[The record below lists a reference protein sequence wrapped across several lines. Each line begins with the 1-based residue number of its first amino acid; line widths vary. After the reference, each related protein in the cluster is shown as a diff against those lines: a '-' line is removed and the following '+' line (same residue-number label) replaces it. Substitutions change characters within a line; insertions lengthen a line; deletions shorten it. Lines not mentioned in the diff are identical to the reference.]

1 MPRKKGKGPFQDFKA
16 DENTLIESGID
27 KNVFT
32 QHSTRSAAVSRV
44 KKQKNKKQLNKY
56 YKLGVGGITTLPRTY
71 KTFTI
76 YACSFIMLHKRNA
89 NI

>member
-44 KKQKNKKQLNKY
+44 KKQKNKKT
-56 YKLGVGGITTLPRTY
+56 VE
-71 KTFTI
+71 
-76 YACSFIMLHKRNA
+76 
-89 NI
+89 